1 VLLQVGVV
9 ERASQASHRFG
20 PARSSWSSYRART
33 VAAMTSP
40 VRPRS
45 TGPSSRDV
53 SSIPSVASAVA
64 AALRSCSSFLPL
76 DAEQVVDADLGGA
89 RVVTNS
95 PVGFV
100 PDDPDEALGPAAFVD
115 QAKPV
120 GICRKRTV
128 TGRTAV
134 VRAPRVTYQAGRTG

>member
-100 PDDPDEALGPAAFVD
+100 PDDPDEALGP
-115 QAKPV
+115 KRSWTRRSLSGSV
-120 GICRKRTV
+120 GSAPSLAGLQWC
-128 TGRTAV
+128 GR
-134 VRAPRVTYQAGRTG
+134 RG